1 MILNDQA
8 DLTKSQIKILG
19 GESDYSQ
26 NFIIVFSRFNSQLS
40 IAEKKISQLK

>member
-1 MILNDQA
+1 MILKDQA
-8 DLTKSQIKILG
+8 WFGKEPNKK

-26 NFIIVFSRFNSQLS
+26 NFIIVFSRFNSQLG